1 LRREAFAALL
11 SSPVLPVARPTYDL
25 VLLLDPAA
33 DEDVRAKALA
43 DTRAQVVGSG
53 ELILEQSWGMR
64 ALAYP
69 IEHREQAEYHLLQLH
84 GDGPL
89 IDALERNL
97 RIADGVLR
105 HRIIK
110 LAPGTPPA
118 PDNGSRAAS
127 TPAAAAT
134 TPEPAAS
141 EALATA

>member
-1 LRREAFAALL
+1 M
-11 SSPVLPVARPTYDL
+11 
-25 VLLLDPAA
+25 LLLDPAA
-33 DEDVRAKALA
+33 ADDVRAKALS
-43 DTRAQVVGSG
+43 DVRAQVEASG
-53 ELILEQSWGMR
+53 ELLLEQSWGMR

-69 IEHREQAEYHLLQLH
+69 IEHRDQAEYHLLQLH

-89 IDALERNL
+89 IEALERNL

-127 TPAAAAT
+127 AATATAT

>member
-1 LRREAFAALL
+1 ML

-25 VLLLDPAA
+25 MLLLDPAA
-33 DEDVRAKALA
+33 ADDVRAKALS
-43 DTRAQVVGSG
+43 DVRAQVEASG
-53 ELILEQSWGMR
+53 ELLLEQSWGMR

-69 IEHREQAEYHLLQLH
+69 IEHRDQAEYHLLQLH

-89 IDALERNL
+89 IEALERNL

-110 LAPGTPPA
+110 LAPGTPAA

-127 TPAAAAT
+127 APPAAATA
-134 TPEPAAS
+134 PESGAS

>member
-1 LRREAFAALL
+1 LL

-25 VLLLDPAA
+25 MLLLDPAA
-33 DEDVRAKALA
+33 ADDVRAKALS
-43 DTRAQVVGSG
+43 DVRAQVEASG
-53 ELILEQSWGMR
+53 ELLLEQSWGMR

-69 IEHREQAEYHLLQLH
+69 IEHRDQAEYHLLQLH

-89 IDALERNL
+89 IEALERNL

-127 TPAAAAT
+127 AATATAT

>member
-1 LRREAFAALL
+1 LL
-11 SSPVLPVARPTYDL
+11 SSPVLPVVRPIYDL
-25 VLLLDPAA
+25 VLLLDLAAA
-33 DEDVRAKALA
+33 DDVRAKALA
-43 DTRAQVVGSG
+43 DTRAQVEAGG
-53 ELILEQSWGMR
+53 ELVLEQSWGTR

-69 IEHREQAEYHLLQLH
+69 IEHRDQAEYHLLQLH

-89 IDALERNL
+89 IEALERNL

-110 LAPGTPPA
+110 LAPGTPPP

-127 TPAAAAT
+127 APPAGAAL
-134 TPEPAAS
+134 PEPAET

>member
-1 LRREAFAALL
+1 
-11 SSPVLPVARPTYDL
+11 
-25 VLLLDPAA
+25 VLLLDLAAA
-33 DEDVRAKALA
+33 DDVRAKALA
-43 DTRAQVVGSG
+43 DTRAQVEAGG
-53 ELILEQSWGMR
+53 ELVLEQSWGTR

-69 IEHREQAEYHLLQLH
+69 IEHRDQAEYHLLQLH

-89 IDALERNL
+89 IEALERNL

-118 PDNGSRAAS
+118 PENGARAAS
-127 TPAAAAT
+127 ATPAAVAA
-134 TPEPAAS
+134 PEPVET

>member
-1 LRREAFAALL
+1 ML
-11 SSPVLPVARPTYDL
+11 SSPVLPVVRPIYDL
-25 VLLLDPAA
+25 VLLLDLAAA
-33 DEDVRAKALA
+33 DDVRAKALA
-43 DTRAQVVGSG
+43 DTRAQVEAGG
-53 ELILEQSWGMR
+53 ELVLEQSWGTR

-69 IEHREQAEYHLLQLH
+69 SEHRDQAEYHLLQLH

-89 IDALERNL
+89 IEALERNL

-110 LAPGTPPA
+110 LAPGTPPP

-127 TPAAAAT
+127 APPAGAAL
-134 TPEPAAS
+134 PEPAET